1 MFLSLKKRLLVAV
14 VILLTATV
22 LLETPWQTP
31 TRQVIG
37 YILENPWS
45 WENCAAIV
53 SVCLP

>member
-1 MFLSLKKRLLVAV
+1 MFLSLKKRLLAAV
-14 VILLTATV
+14 ILLLTATV
-22 LLETPWQTP
+22 LLETPWQAP